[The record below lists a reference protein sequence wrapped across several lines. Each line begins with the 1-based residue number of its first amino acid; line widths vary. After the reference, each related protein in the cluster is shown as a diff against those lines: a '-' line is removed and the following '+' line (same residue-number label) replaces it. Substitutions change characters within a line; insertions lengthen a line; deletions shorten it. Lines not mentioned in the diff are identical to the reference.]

1 MNAEVEVAAV
11 FPAKLTV
18 AVAVVVVVV
27 AVVVGHKSIF
37 RQNQFFWHRLKVGF
51 GTEDVFFGLT
61 EAETREQ
68 QNSDD

>member
-1 MNAEVEVAAV
+1 MLRLRLLQF
-11 FPAKLTV
+11 FPAKLAVIVVVSVV
-18 AVAVVVVVV
+18 AV
-27 AVVVGHKSIF
+27 VVVGHKSIF